1 MRDGKLEFLSDEV
14 RKGNP
19 IGLKEA
25 IEVVEYQ
32 QSLKKLREQRSEKR
46 FRMVK
51 GLVANLV
58 CVIGGM
64 ALVLGEIDDAPGLGG
79 IGLILIISSMYLNSK
94 LLYDINK

>member
-1 MRDGKLEFLSDEV
+1 MKDERLEFLSDEV

-25 IEVVEYQ
+25 MEVVEYQ
-32 QSLKKLREQRSEKR
+32 AQLKKIRQERSENR

-51 GLVANLV
+51 GLATNVV
-58 CVIGGM
+58 CVVGGI

-79 IGLILIISSMYLNSK
+79 IGLILIMTSMYLNSK
-94 LLYDINK
+94 LLYDIK

>member
-25 IEVVEYQ
+25 MEVVAYQ
-32 QSLKKLREQRSEKR
+32 QSLKKLREERSEKR

-51 GLVANLV
+51 GLVSNLV

-64 ALVLGEIDDAPGLGG
+64 ALILGEVDDSPGLGG